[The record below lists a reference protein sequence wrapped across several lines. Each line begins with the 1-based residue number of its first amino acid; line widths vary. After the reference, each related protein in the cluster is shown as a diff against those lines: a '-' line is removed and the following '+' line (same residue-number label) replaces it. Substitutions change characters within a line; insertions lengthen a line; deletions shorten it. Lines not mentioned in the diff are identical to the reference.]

1 MARAKGTSRY
11 GEVKRF
17 DQKNIMCR
25 NMMLVKGLR
34 AKQAGIASDS

>member
-17 DQKNIMCR
+17 DQKNIMYR
-25 NMMLVKGLR
+25 NMMLAQSVRGKAMTL
-34 AKQAGIASDS
+34 A